1 MSSLGSININ
11 FPAVERSDINQKGA
25 FQKEFHGYSP
35 LMLAVAGGDSNIECV
50 KILLV
55 NKANTGLLDSYG
67 NSLLHIAAIYG
78 SSEILQYLLQ
88 NLKQMNIFERN
99 NNGETALSI
108 AQEKK
113 N

>member
-1 MSSLGSININ
+1 
-11 FPAVERSDINQKGA
+11 
-25 FQKEFHGYSP
+25 
-35 LMLAVAGGDSNIECV
+35 MLAVAGGDSNIECV
-50 KILLV
+50 RILLV
-55 NKANTGLLDSYG
+55 NKANTGLQDSYG